1 MRGSVFAKPFFACG
15 FFAMMAFATV
25 AYGDEP
31 NPVYP
36 SRPPAAASDS
46 APVSNS
52 DVGAA
57 PGSPADFSSL
67 VQAIER
73 QQAEIEQLKASLAA
87 RRQEEETARAEDRAK
102 QDEALKSAMAAADAK
117 LAAAPLVRGAAG
129 LTLSG
134 YVQADLQ
141 FRQSSQNE
149 VDGSTGA
156 PLNQDRF
163 LIRRAR
169 LRLAGDWGII
179 GGALEF
185 DGNTVNGATARIL
198 AAEANVRWPSSTDVP
213 YVMATIG
220 LFKTPFGYEV
230 GIERDTQR
238 LFMERSTAARALFP
252 GEYDLGA
259 RLSGGWRFLRY
270 SLAVMNG
277 NPAGDKQFTLRD
289 PSKSKDFVGR
299 LGVDLHVGTR
309 VALQAGFSGVY
320 GTGFHQGTPATK
332 DVLVWRDFNENGTVD
347 PGELQVIT
355 GAAATP
361 STDFKRWALGGD
373 ARLRVD
379 LPVLGALVVFGEVAY
394 AGNLDRGVQPA
405 DPVAAARALRELGWH
420 AGFTLDLTRYA
431 QIGARYDYY
440 NPDFD
445 ARDRLAGTLIP
456 ANASYATAAFAAA
469 LRYADRA
476 RLVVEYDLNRNHLGR
491 DANGAPTNLKDNAV
505 LVRGEVVF

>member
-1 MRGSVFAKPFFACG
+1 MNNHTHKQIFLVCGILAIVTFEVQARGDG
-15 FFAMMAFATV
+15 AT
-25 AYGDEP
+25 
-31 NPVYP
+31 PVP
-36 SRPPAAASDS
+36 VSPAAAPVVSEAAPDALSDS
-46 APVSNS
+46 A
-52 DVGAA
+52 
-57 PGSPADFSSL
+57 SL
-67 VQAIER
+67 RRALER
-73 QQAEIEQLKASLAA
+73 QQAELAELKAAMKA
-87 RRQEEETARAEDRAK
+87 QQERQEQVRTEDRAALEK
-102 QDEALKSAMAAADAK
+102 AIAEATTKH
-117 LAAAPLVRGAAG
+117 LAEAPLVRAGAAG

-134 YVQADLQ
+134 YVQADLR

-149 VDGSTGA
+149 IDGSSGV

-169 LRLAGDWGII
+169 LRLAGDWGIV
-179 GGALEF
+179 GGALEL

-198 AAEANVRWPSSTDVP
+198 GAEANVRWPSSTKGALP

-230 GIERDTQR
+230 GIESDRER
-238 LFMERSTAARALFP
+238 LFMERSMAAQALFP

-277 NPAGDKQFTLRD
+277 NPAGDKQFALRD
-289 PSKSKDFVGR
+289 PNRSKDFVGR
-299 LGVDLHVGTR
+299 LGVDLRAGSR

-320 GTGFHQGTPATK
+320 GTGFHPGTPATK
-332 DVLVWRDFNENGTVD
+332 DVLVWRDLNENGTVD
-347 PGELQVIT
+347 PGELQAIT

-361 STDFKRWALGGD
+361 SADFERWAVGGD
-373 ARLRVD
+373 VRVSVA
-379 LPVLGALVVFGEVAY
+379 LPVIGSLVVFGEIAY

-431 QIGARYDYY
+431 QIGARYDDY

-445 ARDRLAGTLIP
+445 ARDRLSGALVP

-469 LRYADRA
+469 LRYAGRA
-476 RLVVEYDLNRNHLGR
+476 RLVLEYDLNRNHLGR
-491 DANGAPTNLKDNAV
+491 DASGAPTNLKDNAV